1 MVRLGKGVAMHVSDK
16 SNLSLASMLIAA
28 RVDSGDAPHGT
39 VLTHQR
45 TLSRGVLPTL
55 DDEARRERLR
65 QAYNDACRTVPDDIL
80 AKAIQGHLPKAVQRW
95 DMHRQLAAQLG
106 LHSLLCYTIGLRAQ
120 QPQSL
125 VLSLS
130 TGNLRLVD
138 LDPVPLPSTEGN
150 PRTAYGVPFRLTRNL
165 QRVATPFGISG
176 TFSAVFAAAAECLAN
191 TQKCPLAM
199 WLDYLAM
206 PDTSGEDFH
215 PPWTVS
221 GEEAESRA
229 KGVSP
234 AELVK
239 REGKAADVYSMLRS
253 LIAEATNDEALQT
266 MPPGWQAWL

>member
-1 MVRLGKGVAMHVSDK
+1 MLCPRRLC
-16 SNLSLASMLIAA
+16 
-28 RVDSGDAPHGT
+28 
-39 VLTHQR
+39 
-45 TLSRGVLPTL
+45 
-55 DDEARRERLR
+55 RR
-65 QAYNDACRTVPDDIL
+65 CRTVPDDIL

-199 WLDYLAM
+199 WLDYLAVRRGRLADARVWKLACPFHAGAIGLTGHQTAHLELYQM
-206 PDTSGEDFH
+206 LCSPVDVLSAQANNQSLGMSFLGTERLVVHSYACLSSSGD
-215 PPWTVS
+215 
-221 GEEAESRA
+221 G
-229 KGVSP
+229 
-234 AELVK
+234 
-239 REGKAADVYSMLRS
+239 
-253 LIAEATNDEALQT
+253 
-266 MPPGWQAWL
+266 